1 MQFWPTLKFHEPS
14 LKSKSVVVKC
24 HRKNERTLV
33 LACWL
38 YHSLF
43 YYFTMQTN
51 FVNAHAFTLNTT
63 VLPDFQKFQKMSEI
77 LYLRIANELLKTF
90 LQFSPVTQI

>member
-1 MQFWPTLKFHEPS
+1 
-14 LKSKSVVVKC
+14 
-24 HRKNERTLV
+24 
-33 LACWL
+33 
-38 YHSLF
+38 
-43 YYFTMQTN
+43 MQTN